1 MSACHDVHITDLRSE
16 PCVLRRGQWT
26 PHTRRDPA
34 RMRGVVLHQWD
45 AEVGTEGRLRF
56 RYGSEAE
63 ALGQRAAF
71 AAYTISAG
79 VGLLTGVPVV
89 SLAHPVER
97 YTFASDSACGEWVAV
112 GVMGLFPFEEVARKP
127 HHTTVTDAWQA
138 AVDRALAEAVKM
150 LPEDGGP
157 WSLITHRQGINEHGD
172 HVRCPGEAVVAMA
185 LRSPSVRDGLLVP
198 DPDLVIV
205 PKWGKA
211 WPASWRAHL
220 ASKPSAARVASEHH
234 ALPFSPVGDDG
245 SDATQ
250 RA

>member
-1 MSACHDVHITDLRSE
+1 MSACHNVHLTDLRGE

-56 RYGSEAE
+56 RFGSEAE

-97 YTFASDSACGEWVAV
+97 YTFASDSACGEWIAV
-112 GVMGLFPFEEVARKP
+112 GVMGLFPFEEAGRKP

-150 LPEDGGP
+150 LPDDGGP
-157 WSLITHRQGINEHGD
+157 WSLITHRQGINGRGD
-172 HVRCPGEAVVAMA
+172 HARCPGEAVVAMA
-185 LRSPSVRDGLLVP
+185 LQSPAVRDGLLVP

-205 PKWGKA
+205 PEWGKA
-211 WPASWRAHL
+211 WPESWRRNL
-220 ASKPSAARVASEHH
+220 E
-234 ALPFSPVGDDG
+234 
-245 SDATQ
+245 Q
-250 RA
+250 RALRWVNDGHGALECDVSPAPTV

>member
-1 MSACHDVHITDLRSE
+1 VSACHNVHLTDLRSE

-56 RYGSEAE
+56 RYGGEAE

-97 YTFASDSACGEWVAV
+97 YTFASDSACGEWIAV
-112 GVMGLFPFEEVARKP
+112 GVMGLFPFKEAGRKP

-150 LPEDGGP
+150 LPDDGGP
-157 WSLITHRQGINEHGD
+157 WSLITHRQGINGRGD

-205 PKWGKA
+205 PEWGKT

-245 SDATQ
+245 NDATQ